1 MLTKKTILFF
11 SGVSSGFFYLLAFL
25 IGSEKLCGGSQY
37 TNCTQSANSFFETF
51 LPIFPLLLLSLITYK
66 MRDEIFST
74 WSKFTIVWIP
84 LSMFAILISP
94 EYGNAFLPI
103 EKITVAGFFSLLYV
117 IISLIIIIW
126 KYTTTRNDK

>member
-1 MLTKKTILFF
+1 
-11 SGVSSGFFYLLAFL
+11 
-25 IGSEKLCGGSQY
+25 
-37 TNCTQSANSFFETF
+37 
-51 LPIFPLLLLSLITYK
+51 
-66 MRDEIFST
+66 
-74 WSKFTIVWIP
+74 
-84 LSMFAILISP
+84 MFAILISP